1 VKWINKGF
9 SEERLSY
16 LVENELGSLVC
27 ELFVDRPDVKA
38 DKVGENA
45 ELISKAPQMRDALA
59 TILFLCEKMENQ
71 ADASY
76 IRTLIERVL

>member
-1 VKWINKGF
+1 MKWINKGF

-27 ELFVDRPDVKA
+27 ELFVDRPDVLA
-38 DKVGENA
+38 DKVGEHA

-59 TILFLCEKMENQ
+59 TILILCDKMENQ

-76 IRTLIERVL
+76 IRTLAQRAQ